1 VGADS
6 PHHQYVIWLGCQMV
20 RTAHIAQ
27 SLDDIMNRLTVD
39 HVTLGGPSS
48 CCGTVHQRRGDTGVG
63 EAMTRRTVEKFDAYT
78 PEQLLVWCPSC
89 DNHLRV
95 KGAEFETETTKNR
108 KSVVNFLASAITPA
122 HFVNDVPLRVAVH
135 SHNGF
140 AEQDADAEGVHRI
153 LSMIPK
159 LEIIDMRQWSIAGR
173 HCSDTTLR
181 NFGKDK
187 YLAEMVDWIAE
198 AKHRGADRVV
208 SVYHSCHRQMV
219 VSQLD
224 TPLEARVE
232 VENYTGLI
240 ARGMGLP
247 LHEDK
252 FARFITLGNVEQIM
266 NELAEQIAKSGL
278 SPERARRVIKAQ
290 FGARDPS
297 C

>member
-1 VGADS
+1 
-6 PHHQYVIWLGCQMV
+6 
-20 RTAHIAQ
+20 
-27 SLDDIMNRLTVD
+27 
-39 HVTLGGPSS
+39 
-48 CCGTVHQRRGDTGVG
+48 
-63 EAMTRRTVEKFDAYT
+63 
-78 PEQLLVWCPSC
+78 
-89 DNHLRV
+89 
-95 KGAEFETETTKNR
+95 
-108 KSVVNFLASAITPA
+108 
-122 HFVNDVPLRVAVH
+122 
-135 SHNGF
+135 
-140 AEQDADAEGVHRI
+140 
-153 LSMIPK
+153 
-159 LEIIDMRQWSIAGR
+159 
-173 HCSDTTLR
+173 
-181 NFGKDK
+181 
-187 YLAEMVDWIAE
+187 
-198 AKHRGADRVV
+198 
-208 SVYHSCHRQMV
+208 MV